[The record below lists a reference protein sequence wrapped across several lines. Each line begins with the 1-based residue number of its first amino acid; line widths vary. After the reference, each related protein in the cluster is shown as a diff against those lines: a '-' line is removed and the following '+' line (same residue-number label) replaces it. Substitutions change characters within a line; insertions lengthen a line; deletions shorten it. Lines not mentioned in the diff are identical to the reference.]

1 MGIGSLFGTTTLRAA
16 VCAAGAAALLAGGW
30 AACPALAAGA
40 AQEAA
45 ATAAAGAAE
54 AQGQA
59 LGAYDVDRLCR
70 QALSAGG
77 LDVSVGEGEH
87 LSVTVRDGHV
97 WVYEA
102 GPSGEEGAETVS
114 RSLMD
119 GTYTATSGDMTLEV
133 KVEGHKV
140 ASAVATSGEVSDTG
154 RIVLDALSSGYE
166 GELGAAGDQCA
177 KDVLAA
183 FAQARQAALAPAA
196 QGALRAAALSEALK
210 AASLEDGSSS
220 ADADSHEGQ
229 VWVVDREAWDEEVEA
244 GGYYLIHGGWIGDGE
259 KYYDEDEFSARL
271 EELTFLYVENGR
283 DDLWYT
289 VGAEPEGATRTVH
302 HAAEGHREKGQ
313 AGGSAA
319 AAGGVTWVVLSDQGA
334 PLFAAACAAGADAS
348 ALDAAGALSAASGWW
363 AAEGVDV
370 GGAGGVRQ
378 RAHVRHVPRDRGRR
392 GLRRARPGRLAR
404 APARPE
410 GVGRGPGRVGR
421 AGVAR
426 EPGVGG
432 RPGGRLDV
440 RVRVGGRLLPH
451 PRRVDR
457 RRREILRR
465 RRVQRAVQ
473 GAVVPLRRERPH

>member
-1 MGIGSLFGTTTLRAA
+1 M
-16 VCAAGAAALLAGGW
+16 
-30 AACPALAAGA
+30 
-40 AQEAA
+40 
-45 ATAAAGAAE
+45 
-54 AQGQA
+54 
-59 LGAYDVDRLCR
+59 
-70 QALSAGG
+70 
-77 LDVSVGEGEH
+77 GEGEH

-196 QGALRAAALSEALK
+196 QGALRAAALSQAL
-210 AASLEDGSSS
+210 AGASLEDGSSS

-271 EELTFLYVENGR
+271 KELTFLYLENGR
-283 DDLWYT
+283 TDLWYT
-289 VGAEPEGATRTVH
+289 VGGGRYNQTTVWQDEQGHWEDQGYYETVH
-302 HAAEGHREKGQ
+302 HDEVGHWE
-313 AGGSAA
+313 
-319 AAGGVTWVVLSDQGA
+319 
-334 PLFAAACAAGADAS
+334 
-348 ALDAAGALSAASGWW
+348 
-363 AAEGVDV
+363 
-370 GGAGGVRQ
+370 
-378 RAHVRHVPRDRGRR
+378 
-392 GLRRARPGRLAR
+392 
-404 APARPE
+404 
-410 GVGRGPGRVGR
+410 
-421 AGVAR
+421 
-426 EPGVGG
+426 
-432 RPGGRLDV
+432 
-440 RVRVGGRLLPH
+440 
-451 PRRVDR
+451 
-457 RRREILRR
+457 
-465 RRVQRAVQ
+465 
-473 GAVVPLRRERPH
+473 